1 MAIAEGRP
9 VAASPQCSQQ
19 RDNERTSVSQL
30 FPTCSECKQTIILT
44 DKMRRC
50 TNPACGRVVCF
61 LCAAKHLNWCPHC
74 SNLTTPVFPSE
85 KDES

>member
-1 MAIAEGRP
+1 
-9 VAASPQCSQQ
+9 
-19 RDNERTSVSQL
+19 
-30 FPTCSECKQTIILT
+30 
-44 DKMRRC
+44 
-50 TNPACGRVVCF
+50 VVCF

>member
-19 RDNERTSVSQL
+19 RDNEGTSVSQL
-30 FPTCSECKQTIILT
+30 FPTCSECKQTIIFT

-50 TNPACGRVVCF
+50 TNPACGRVVCEDSPEDSPANGTSASMGR
-61 LCAAKHLNWCPHC
+61 LMRD
-74 SNLTTPVFPSE
+74 S
-85 KDES
+85 